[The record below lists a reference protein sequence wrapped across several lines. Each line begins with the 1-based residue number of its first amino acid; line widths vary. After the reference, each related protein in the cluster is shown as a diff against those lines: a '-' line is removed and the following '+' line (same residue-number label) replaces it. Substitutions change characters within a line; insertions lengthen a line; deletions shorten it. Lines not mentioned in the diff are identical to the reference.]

1 MAVVA
6 GPDTSTR
13 GLYFAVDSGNP
24 KSYPGTGSIW
34 YNLSSSTNGSN
45 NNMIYSSDNNGY
57 FEFNNSNSVSIF
69 PNSPELN
76 PTEGLTIESW
86 VMFYGNDND
95 FIYEKGNVN
104 TQHSLFSHGGGL
116 NDIRFRTYH
125 VGGGGHDLFFDKTA
139 EGFTTN
145 TWWHIVATY
154 DRTYKRIYLNGTQ
167 RAINSETRAL
177 LTQPTSASIGRFGGT
192 TSGYY
197 FGGRIA
203 IVNLYNVGLTDQ
215 EVNQN
220 FERLRSRF
228 GI

>member
-1 MAVVA
+1 MAVKA

-13 GLYFAVDSGNP
+13 GLYFAVDAANS
-24 KSYPGTGSIW
+24 KSYSGTGSTW
-34 YNLSSSTNGSN
+34 YNLASSTNGSN
-45 NNMIYSSDNNGY
+45 NNMTYGSGNGGY
-57 FEFNNSNSVSIF
+57 FEFNNVNSVSTF

-76 PTEGLTIESW
+76 PTEGLSIESW

-125 VGGGGHDLFFDKTA
+125 AGGDGNDLYFNKTT

-154 DRTYKRIYLNGTQ
+154 DRSYKRIYLNATE
-167 RAINSETRAL
+167 RVNAPENRAL
-177 LTQPTSASIGRFGGT
+177 QTTTPGASIGRFGGGT
-192 TSGYY
+192 TGYY

-203 IVNLYNVGLTDQ
+203 IVNVYNVGLTAE